1 MKLRLWLMGLL
12 LVTSNAFAQDMIT
25 KVIQLNYVP
34 ASKVIQLIQPMMNSG
49 ERISG
54 TGQTLVVN
62 VSPDTLTMIRDV
74 LHKIDVPPVTF
85 NISVFQGDPNWLSS
99 QNNNDVIYSTNPQWQ
114 VQRSQSVR
122 VLSGESA
129 FVSTAQQIPIV
140 SAVGVGFFTGVD
152 YQQHN
157 IENGIL
163 ILPVLQGSQV
173 KLSVKRVRQQQNVA
187 GGQQFDNQQINT
199 TVMAPL
205 NKWVSLGSA
214 EGAQNN
220 TSSSSTSFTAGRPFS
235 QNSTL
240 YIKVSVV
247 NAVPSGQ
254 SK

>member
-1 MKLRLWLMGLL
+1 MKLWLIGLL
-12 LVTSNAFAQDMIT
+12 LLASNAFPQTMIT
-25 KVIQLNYVP
+25 KVIQLNYLQ
-34 ASKVIQLIQPMMNSG
+34 ADKVIQLIQPMIQSG

-62 VSPDTLTMIRDV
+62 VSSDTLTMIRDV

-85 NISVFQGDPNWLSS
+85 NIAVYQGDPNWLRT
-99 QNNNDVIYSTNPQWQ
+99 QNSNDVVYSTNPQSQ
-114 VQRSQSVR
+114 VQRSQSVK
-122 VLSGESA
+122 VLNGESA
-129 FVSTAQQIPIV
+129 FVSTAQQMPIV

-157 IENGIL
+157 IENGLL

-173 KLSVKRVRQQQNVA
+173 KLTVKRVRQQQNAA
-187 GGQQFDNQQINT
+187 GGQQFDNQKINT

-205 NKWVSLGSA
+205 NKWVPLGSA

-220 TSSSSTSFTAGRPFS
+220 NNSSSTSFTAGRPFS

-240 YIKVSVV
+240 YIKVSIV
-247 NAVPSGQ
+247 NAIPSGQ